1 MDKSV
6 RQHPKEAQKPLTRYE
21 QQKER
26 LLRKVLAR
34 VAEAEK
40 IAKSEKRKASI
51 CEVSVSDFRNFPDR
65 QTVLL
70 VVSVI

>member
-1 MDKSV
+1 MYKSV

-40 IAKSEKRKASI
+40 IAKSEKEKSL
-51 CEVSVSDFRNFPDR
+51 D
-65 QTVLL
+65 L
-70 VVSVI
+70 